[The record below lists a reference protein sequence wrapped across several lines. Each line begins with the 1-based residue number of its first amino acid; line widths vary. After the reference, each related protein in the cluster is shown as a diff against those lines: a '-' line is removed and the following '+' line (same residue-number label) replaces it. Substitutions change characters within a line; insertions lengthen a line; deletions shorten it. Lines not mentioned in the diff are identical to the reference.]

1 MAPKSQDIIHS
12 IMLVTPVEVNVW
24 VEYIMYK
31 ENKLIIRKL
40 THLQQTL

>member
-31 ENKLIIRKL
+31 ENKLIIHKL